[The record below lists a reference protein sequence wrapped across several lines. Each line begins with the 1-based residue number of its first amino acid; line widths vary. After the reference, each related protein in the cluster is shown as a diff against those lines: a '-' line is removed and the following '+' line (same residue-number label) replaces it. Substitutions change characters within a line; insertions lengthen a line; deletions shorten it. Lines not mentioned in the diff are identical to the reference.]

1 MADVTLALYI
11 LVTFYMALTIRTN
24 STITF
29 INSFSELTPIH
40 VFALFSD
47 NSVVTTW

>member
-29 INSFSELTPIH
+29 IKSFS
-40 VFALFSD
+40 VSLFSFQ
-47 NSVVTTW
+47 TIL